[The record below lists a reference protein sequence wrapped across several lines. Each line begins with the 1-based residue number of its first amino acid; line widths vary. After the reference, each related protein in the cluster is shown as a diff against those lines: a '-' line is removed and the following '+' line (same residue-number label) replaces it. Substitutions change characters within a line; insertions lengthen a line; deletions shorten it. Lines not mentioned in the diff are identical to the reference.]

1 MCWITF
7 KPLKAKV
14 AKRNI
19 KVLKVLYIHPSEP
32 TVLVPYFYSGV
43 CKYSINGENPV
54 IHITSAIKYN
64 SCNGYTD
71 VNLAP
76 YAKYAAIYEGYH
88 SYAANCS
95 VRNVTPTEMFVM
107 DHYFCDDECTGRQVH
122 LVECII
128 PKGTTYYRNEFNEYV
143 SENIVINKILKTFE
157 HE

>member
-43 CKYSINGENPV
+43 YKYSINGENPV
-54 IHITSAIKYN
+54 IPITAKGYNPNINSA
-64 SCNGYTD
+64 
-71 VNLAP
+71 P
-76 YAKYAAIYEGYH
+76 QAIREGYH

-95 VRNVTPTEMFVM
+95 VRDVTPTEMFVNNL
-107 DHYFCDDECTGRQVH
+107 YFCDDEYTGRQVH

-128 PKGTTYYRNEFNEYV
+128 PKGTTYYLNEFMEYV
-143 SENIVINKILKTFE
+143 SENIVIKKILKKLE
-157 HE
+157 PK

>member
-32 TVLVPYFYSGV
+32 TVLIPYFYSATY
-43 CKYSINGENPV
+43 KYSINGENPV
-54 IHITSAIKYN
+54 IPITVKKYN
-64 SCNGYTD
+64 Y
-71 VNLAP
+71 NLC
-76 YAKYAAIYEGYH
+76 AIREGYH
-88 SYAANCS
+88 SYAVNCP

-107 DHYFCDDECTGRQVH
+107 DHYFCNDECTGRQVH

-128 PKGTTYYRNEFNEYV
+128 PKGTTYYFNEFREYV
-143 SENIVINKILKTFE
+143 SENIVIKKILKKLKPK
-157 HE
+157 

>member
-43 CKYSINGENPV
+43 YKYSINGKNPV
-54 IHITSAIKYN
+54 IPITVIEHSNYCAYIEHC
-64 SCNGYTD
+64 S
-71 VNLAP
+71 
-76 YAKYAAIYEGYH
+76 IHEGYH
-88 SYAANCS
+88 SYAVNCP
-95 VRNVTPTEMFVM
+95 VRDVTSTEMFVK

-128 PKGTTYYRNEFNEYV
+128 PKGTTYYLNEFMEYV
-143 SENIVINKILKTFE
+143 SENIVIKKIIKKELCVG
-157 HE
+157 